1 MGKET
6 ITAEQIKEKL
16 SVPFD
21 SSEILKYGKKWK
33 RILQEAQSDC
43 MFKKIAI
50 LGGSTTKHV
59 RDTLELFL
67 MREGIQCDFYESEY
81 NRYWEEGV
89 FENRELEQ
97 FSPDI
102 IYVFTSYRNLNFDEA
117 LEHQYDKYEQL
128 WEKLQE
134 RYRCTILQNNFELP
148 FYRLLGNQ
156 DAVLDKGDTY
166 YINRMNEKL
175 YTYAGN
181 HNNFY
186 VVDLHYL
193 AAEFGLSRW
202 YDLNTWYLY
211 KYAFSLEAVPLV
223 AWNVSRIIKAM
234 CGKNKKGFVLDLDNT
249 LWGGVI
255 GEDGPDHIEIGEG
268 TPVGEAYLE
277 FQKYIK
283 RHEDLGIVL
292 NICSKNDIRTALE
305 GIQKEENLLKQDD
318 FFMIQSNWNRK
329 DENLKTI
336 AEKLNVSVD
345 SLVFL
350 DDNPAERDIVNQ
362 NLPAVETPSFD
373 SVEHYIQLVDKNHY
387 FEVLNLSQ
395 EDQKRNEMYRE
406 NKLRKQEE
414 ERFQDYGSYLRSL
427 QMTARIHPFQ
437 EAEWDRIFQLIQKS
451 NQFNLTT
458 KRYTMNE
465 IQEISGSPDYMTLS
479 GRLRDKFGDNGIVS
493 LIVVQK
499 EDETAHIRLWVMSC
513 RVLGR
518 NMECAMFD
526 ALLVRCRQCG
536 IRKIKGYYFPTKK
549 NGLVKDLFQGF
560 GFEHEDEHIWCYA
573 IPEAGGETNEYIVI
587 EEEGDC
593 Q

>member
-43 MFKKIAI
+43 MYKKIAI

-102 IYVFTSYRNLNFDEA
+102 IYVFTSYRNLNFDEV
-117 LEHQYDKYEQL
+117 LERQCDKYEQL

-387 FEVLNLSQ
+387 FEVLSLSQ

-560 GFEHEDEHIWCYA
+560 GFEHEDEHIWRFA

>member
-43 MFKKIAI
+43 MYKKIAV

-89 FENRELEQ
+89 FENRVLEQ

-102 IYVFTSYRNLNFDEA
+102 IYVFTSYRNLNFDEV
-117 LEHQYDKYEQL
+117 LERQYDKYEQL

-560 GFEHEDEHIWCYA
+560 DFEHEDEHIWCYA

>member
-6 ITAEQIKEKL
+6 ITAEQIKDKL

-21 SSEILKYGKKWK
+21 SSEILKYCKKWK
-33 RILQEAQSDC
+33 RILQEVKSDC
-43 MFKKIAI
+43 MYKKIAV
-50 LGGSTTKHV
+50 LGGSTTKHLK
-59 RDTLELFL
+59 DTLELFL

-102 IYVFTSYRNLNFDEA
+102 IYVFTSYRNLNLDEV
-117 LEHQYDKYEQL
+117 LECQYDKYEQL

-134 RYRCTILQNNFELP
+134 RYHCTILQNNFELP

-156 DAVLDKGDTY
+156 DAVLNKGDTY

-193 AAEFGLSRW
+193 AAEFGLSKW

-249 LWGGVI
+249 LWGGVV

-292 NICSKNDIRTALE
+292 NICSRNDICTALE

-318 FFMIQSNWNRK
+318 FFIIQSNWNRK

-350 DDNPAERDIVNQ
+350 DDNPAEREIVNQ

-373 SVEHYIQLVDKNHY
+373 SVEHYIQLVDQNHY

-395 EDQKRNEMYRE
+395 EDQKRNDMYRE

-427 QMTARIHPFQ
+427 DMKARIHPFQ
-437 EAEWDRIFQLIQKS
+437 EAEWDRIFQLVQKS

-465 IQEISGSPDYMTLS
+465 IQEMSKSPDYMTLS
-479 GRLRDKFGDNGIVS
+479 GRLRDRFGDNGIVS

-518 NMECAMFD
+518 NMEYAMFD

-536 IRKIKGYYFPTKK
+536 IRKIKGYYFPTDK
-549 NGLVKDLFQGF
+549 NGLVKDLFQRL
-560 GFEHEDEHIWCYA
+560 GFEHEDGCIWCYD
-573 IPEAGGETNEYIVI
+573 IPKAGGEMNEYIAI
-587 EEEGDC
+587 QEEGD
-593 Q
+593 

>member
-43 MFKKIAI
+43 MYKKIAI

-102 IYVFTSYRNLNFDEA
+102 IYVFTSYRNLNFDEV
-117 LEHQYDKYEQL
+117 LERQCDKYEQL

-387 FEVLNLSQ
+387 FEVLSLSQ

>member
-1 MGKET
+1 MGKEM

-21 SSEILKYGKKWK
+21 GGEILKSAKKWK
-33 RILQEAQSDC
+33 RILQEEQSD
-43 MFKKIAI
+43 FIDKKVAI

-67 MREGIQCDFYESEY
+67 LREGVRCDFYESEY
-81 NRYWEEGV
+81 NRFWEEGV
-89 FENRELEQ
+89 FENRALEQ

-102 IYVFTSYRNLNFDEA
+102 IYVFTSYRNLDFDEP
-117 LEHQYDKYEQL
+117 LERQYERYELL
-128 WEKLQE
+128 WEKLQQ
-134 RYRCTILQNNFELP
+134 RYHCTILQNNFELP

-156 DAVLDKGDTY
+156 DAVLSKGDTY
-166 YINRMNEKL
+166 YVNQMNEKL
-175 YTYAGN
+175 YTYARN
-181 HNNFY
+181 SKNFY
-186 VVDLHYL
+186 IVDLHYL

-277 FQKYIK
+277 FQRYLK
-283 RHEDLGIVL
+283 RHEELGIVL
-292 NICSKNDIRTALE
+292 NICSKNDLNIALE

-318 FFMIQSNWNRK
+318 FFQIQSNWKRK
-329 DENLKTI
+329 DENLKII
-336 AEKLNVSVD
+336 ADKLNVSVE

-350 DDNPAERDIVNQ
+350 DDNPAEREIVNQ
-362 NLPAVETPSFD
+362 NIPNVETPSLD
-373 SVEHYIQLVDKNHY
+373 SVEHYIQFVDQNHF
-387 FEVLNLSQ
+387 FEVLSLSE
-395 EDQKRNEMYRE
+395 EDQKRADMYRE

-414 ERFQDYGSYLRSL
+414 DKFQDYGSYLHSL

-458 KRYTMNE
+458 KRYTMSD
-465 IQEISGSPDYMTLS
+465 IQEMSGNSDYLTLS
-479 GRLRDKFGDNGIVS
+479 GRLKDKFGDNGIVS
-493 LIVVQK
+493 LIVAQK
-499 EDETAHIRLWVMSC
+499 EENTAHIRLWVMSC

-518 NMECAMFD
+518 NMELAMFD
-526 ALLVRCRQCG
+526 ALLARCRQCG
-536 IRKIKGYYFPTKK
+536 INKLKGYYFPTNK
-549 NGLVKDLFQGF
+549 NGMVRDLFQTL
-560 GFEHEDEHIWCYA
+560 GFEHETGDTWCYT
-573 IPEAGGETNEYIVI
+573 IPDNGQEMNEHIVI
-587 EEEGDC
+587 EKEEA
-593 Q
+593 

>member
-1 MGKET
+1 M
-6 ITAEQIKEKL
+6 
-16 SVPFD
+16 
-21 SSEILKYGKKWK
+21 
-33 RILQEAQSDC
+33 
-43 MFKKIAI
+43 
-50 LGGSTTKHV
+50 
-59 RDTLELFL
+59 
-67 MREGIQCDFYESEY
+67 
-81 NRYWEEGV
+81 
-89 FENRELEQ
+89 
-97 FSPDI
+97 
-102 IYVFTSYRNLNFDEA
+102 FTSYRNLNLDEV
-117 LEHQYDKYEQL
+117 LECQYDKYEQL

-134 RYRCTILQNNFELP
+134 RYHCTILQNNFELP

-156 DAVLDKGDTY
+156 DAVLNKGDTY

-193 AAEFGLSRW
+193 AAEFGLSKW

-249 LWGGVI
+249 LWGGVV

-292 NICSKNDIRTALE
+292 NICSKNDICTALE

-318 FFMIQSNWNRK
+318 FFIIQSNWNRK

-350 DDNPAERDIVNQ
+350 DDNPAEREIVNQ

-373 SVEHYIQLVDKNHY
+373 SVEHYIQLVDQNHY

-395 EDQKRNEMYRE
+395 EDQKRNDMYRE

-427 QMTARIHPFQ
+427 DMKARIHPFQ
-437 EAEWDRIFQLIQKS
+437 EAEWDRIFQLVQKS

-465 IQEISGSPDYMTLS
+465 IQEMSKSPDYMTLS
-479 GRLRDKFGDNGIVS
+479 GRLRDRFGDNGIVS

-518 NMECAMFD
+518 NMEYAMFD

-536 IRKIKGYYFPTKK
+536 IRKIKGYYFPTDK
-549 NGLVKDLFQGF
+549 NGLVKDLFQRL
-560 GFEHEDEHIWCYA
+560 GFEHEDGCIWCYD
-573 IPEAGGETNEYIVI
+573 IPKAGGEMNEYIAI
-587 EEEGDC
+587 QEEGD
-593 Q
+593 

>member
-1 MGKET
+1 MGKEM
-6 ITAEQIKEKL
+6 ITAEQIKENL

-21 SSEILKYGKKWK
+21 GGEILKSAKKWK
-33 RILQEAQSDC
+33 RILQEEQSD
-43 MFKKIAI
+43 FIDKKVAI

-67 MREGIQCDFYESEY
+67 LREGVRCEFYESEY
-81 NRYWEEGV
+81 NRFWEEGV
-89 FENRELEQ
+89 FENRALEQ

-102 IYVFTSYRNLNFDEA
+102 IYVFTSYRNLDFDEP
-117 LEHQYDKYEQL
+117 LERQYERYELL
-128 WEKLQE
+128 WEKLQQ
-134 RYRCTILQNNFELP
+134 RYHCTILQNNFELP

-156 DAVLDKGDTY
+156 DAVLSKGDTY
-166 YINRMNEKL
+166 YVNQMNEKL
-175 YTYAGN
+175 YTYARN
-181 HNNFY
+181 SKNFFI
-186 VVDLHYL
+186 VDLHYL

-277 FQKYIK
+277 FQRYLK
-283 RHEDLGIVL
+283 RHEELGIVL
-292 NICSKNDIRTALE
+292 NICSKNDLSIALE

-318 FFMIQSNWNRK
+318 FFQIQSNWKRK
-329 DENLKTI
+329 DENLKII
-336 AEKLNVSVD
+336 ADKLNVSVE

-350 DDNPAERDIVNQ
+350 DDNPAEREIVNQ
-362 NLPAVETPSFD
+362 NIPNVETPSFD
-373 SVEHYIQLVDKNHY
+373 SVEHYIQLVDQNHF
-387 FEVLNLSQ
+387 FEVLSLSE
-395 EDQKRNEMYRE
+395 EDQKRADMYRE
-406 NKLRKQEE
+406 NKLRKREE
-414 ERFQDYGSYLRSL
+414 DKFQDYGSYLHSL

-458 KRYTMNE
+458 KRYTMSD
-465 IQEISGSPDYMTLS
+465 IQEMSGNSDYLTLS
-479 GRLRDKFGDNGIVS
+479 GRLKDKFGDNGIVS
-493 LIVVQK
+493 LIVAQK
-499 EDETAHIRLWVMSC
+499 EENTVHIRLWVMSC

-518 NMECAMFD
+518 NMELAMFD
-526 ALLVRCRQCG
+526 ALLARCRQCG
-536 IRKIKGYYFPTKK
+536 INTLKGYYFPTNK
-549 NGLVKDLFQGF
+549 NGMVRDLFQTL
-560 GFEHEDEHIWCYA
+560 GFEHETGDTWCYT
-573 IPEAGGETNEYIVI
+573 IPDNGQEVNEPIVI
-587 EEEGDC
+587 EKEEA
-593 Q
+593 

>member
-1 MGKET
+1 M
-6 ITAEQIKEKL
+6 
-16 SVPFD
+16 
-21 SSEILKYGKKWK
+21 
-33 RILQEAQSDC
+33 QEVKSDC
-43 MFKKIAI
+43 MYKKIAV
-50 LGGSTTKHV
+50 LGGSTTKHLK
-59 RDTLELFL
+59 DTLELFL

-102 IYVFTSYRNLNFDEA
+102 IYVFTSYRNLNLDEV
-117 LEHQYDKYEQL
+117 LECQYDKYEQL

-134 RYRCTILQNNFELP
+134 RYHCTILQNNFELP

-156 DAVLDKGDTY
+156 DAVLNKGDTY

-193 AAEFGLSRW
+193 AAEFGLSKW

-249 LWGGVI
+249 LWGGVV

-292 NICSKNDIRTALE
+292 NICSKNDICTALE

-318 FFMIQSNWNRK
+318 FFIIQSNWNRK

-350 DDNPAERDIVNQ
+350 DDNPAEREIVNQ

-373 SVEHYIQLVDKNHY
+373 SVEHYIQLVDQNHY

-395 EDQKRNEMYRE
+395 EDQKRNDMYRE

-427 QMTARIHPFQ
+427 DMKARIHPFQ
-437 EAEWDRIFQLIQKS
+437 EAEWDRIFQLVQKS

-465 IQEISGSPDYMTLS
+465 IQEMSKSPDYMTLS
-479 GRLRDKFGDNGIVS
+479 GRLRDRFGDNGIVS

-518 NMECAMFD
+518 NMEYAMFD

-536 IRKIKGYYFPTKK
+536 IRKIKGYYFPTDK
-549 NGLVKDLFQGF
+549 NGLVKDLFQRL
-560 GFEHEDEHIWCYA
+560 GFEHEDGCIWCYD
-573 IPEAGGETNEYIVI
+573 IPKAGGEMNEYIAI
-587 EEEGDC
+587 QEEGD
-593 Q
+593 